1 MHMVGKPSVV
11 RFGHGPSRCVRHAG
25 PMEHP
30 KAVGDRSQLAI
41 MLALQDAGPDV
52 FIPFGENTRCDLV
65 IDDGVRLSRIQCK
78 TGRLRLG
85 AVRFAVCSS
94 YAHHRNPGE
103 LRRDYQ
109 GQIEFFAVY
118 CPETSGAYLVPIDDL
133 PVRRQAALRVEPSRN
148 GQRRK
153 IRPASDYEIA
163 KVEIRPIAAPGAIPD
178 AAGSCA

>member
-1 MHMVGKPSVV
+1 MVGEPSVV
-11 RFGHGPSRCVRHAG
+11 RFGHGPADASG
-25 PMEHP
+25 TLDLMDHP
-30 KAVGDRSQLAI
+30 KAIGDRSQLAI
-41 MLALQDAGPDV
+41 MLALQDAGLDV
-52 FIPFGENTRCDLV
+52 FSPFGENTRCDLV

-148 GQRRK
+148 SQRRR
-153 IRPASDYEIA
+153 IRPAADYEIA
-163 KVEIRPIAAPGAIPD
+163 KVEVRATAGPGAIPG